1 VLSFMLSA
9 WLPWIAAFALLVV
22 LPVLLRLYAGD
33 ELDNAI
39 TQEQPGDDDGEREP
53 DAFRAAA

>member
-1 VLSFMLSA
+1 MLSA